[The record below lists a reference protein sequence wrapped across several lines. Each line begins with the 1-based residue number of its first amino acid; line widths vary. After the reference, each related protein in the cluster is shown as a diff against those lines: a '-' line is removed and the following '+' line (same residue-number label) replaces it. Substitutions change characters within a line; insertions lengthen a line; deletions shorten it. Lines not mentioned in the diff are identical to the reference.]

1 MVIDQS
7 AEILRL
13 RATVRDLLAL
23 SMIPEAW
30 VAREP
35 PAIAADLADLLIGSL
50 KLDFAFVRLCDPAGY
65 QAVEVIR
72 GDCWKEFPEWLQQ
85 RLARFGQV
93 SRTEIVTNVG
103 GVEKSCCGVVIPIG
117 VNSKRGLIAAACDRS
132 DFPDQI
138 DQQLLS
144 VAANNAAT
152 AFQNAFLINELRSA
166 QEALRNNEQELR
178 KARDELEI
186 KVGERTSELQRSAQG
201 LQRSEFYLA
210 EGQRLGHTGSWAL
223 SPSGFFEYWSRELF
237 QIYGLDPQR
246 GAPTLEQYL
255 ATIHPQDRDFM
266 VETVKSMCEQGS
278 GCDVKKRII
287 RPDGAVRYVRCV
299 GIPVLDNGVHKKFL
313 GTAMD
318 VTEQEQLTQ
327 ELQRREAYLA
337 EAQRLSQTGSFGWKP
352 DSGEIVW
359 SDETYRIFEYDPAVK
374 PTIDL
379 LVQRVHPEDRPDFLN
394 VIESASAGATQ
405 FEHTYRWLLPD
416 GSVKHVHA
424 IAHAV
429 QDASG
434 KCEFIGAATDV
445 TSIKRAEEELR
456 QSERELREVVDTITA
471 IVWRTLPDGSNTYVN
486 KRFVEY
492 SGSSAEQT
500 AGSGWKALI
509 HPDDLERHAGK
520 WMEAIATG
528 RPLENEVRSRR
539 SDGQYRW
546 QLDRGVPLRDEDGN
560 IVKWYGV
567 TTDIEDRKRAEQA
580 QDVLSRDLQESKA
593 KLEEAQ
599 RITHVGYWEWDI
611 LTGRVN

>member
-1 MVIDQS
+1 MNIDQS
-7 AEILRL
+7 TEILRL

-23 SMIPEAW
+23 SIIPEAW

-35 PAIAADLADLLIGSL
+35 PAIAADLAGLLIGSL
-50 KLDFAFVRLCDPAGY
+50 KLDFAFVRLCDPTGGRV
-65 QAVEVIR
+65 VEVIR
-72 GDCWKEFPEWLQQ
+72 GDCWKGFPEWLRQ

-103 GVEKSCCGVVIPIG
+103 GVEKSCRGVVIPIG
-117 VNSKRGLIAAACDRS
+117 VNSERGLIVAACDRS

-299 GIPVLDNGVHKKFL
+299 GIPVLDNGVLKKFL

-379 LVQRVHPEDRPDFLN
+379 LVQRVHPEDRPDFLK

-405 FEHTYRWLLPD
+405 FEHTYRWLLPTYYKMHPATV
-416 GSVKHVHA
+416 SL
-424 IAHAV
+424 
-429 QDASG
+429 SG
-434 KCEFIGAATDV
+434 
-445 TSIKRAEEELR
+445 RR
-456 QSERELREVVDTITA
+456 P
-471 IVWRTLPDGSNTYVN
+471 TLP
-486 KRFVEY
+486 R
-492 SGSSAEQT
+492 
-500 AGSGWKALI
+500 
-509 HPDDLERHAGK
+509 
-520 WMEAIATG
+520 
-528 RPLENEVRSRR
+528 
-539 SDGQYRW
+539 
-546 QLDRGVPLRDEDGN
+546 
-560 IVKWYGV
+560 
-567 TTDIEDRKRAEQA
+567 
-580 QDVLSRDLQESKA
+580 
-593 KLEEAQ
+593 
-599 RITHVGYWEWDI
+599 
-611 LTGRVN
+611 

>member
-299 GIPVLDNGVHKKFL
+299 GIPVLDNGVLKKFL

-374 PTIDL
+374 PTIDSV
-379 LVQRVHPEDRPDFLN
+379 VQRVHPYDRALVQQ
-394 VIESASAGATQ
+394 VIDRASQTGTD
-405 FEHTYRWLLPD
+405 FEHEYRLLLAD
-416 GSVKHVHA
+416 GRVKHVHA

-434 KCEFIGAATDV
+434 KCEFIGAMSDITERKTTEDKIRRLVDADILGIFIANVEGEIVEPNQAFLQMLQYSRQDLVSGRLRWTDLTPAEWRERDERALTEALATGV
-445 TSIKRAEEELR
+445 FQPYEKEYFRK
-456 QSERELREVVDTITA
+456 
-471 IVWRTLPDGSNTYVN
+471 DGSRVPVLIGGALFEGTNEG
-486 KRFVEY
+486 VEF
-492 SGSSAEQT
+492 
-500 AGSGWKALI
+500 
-509 HPDDLERHAGK
+509 
-520 WMEAIATG
+520 
-528 RPLENEVRSRR
+528 
-539 SDGQYRW
+539 
-546 QLDRGVPLRDEDGN
+546 
-560 IVKWYGV
+560 
-567 TTDIEDRKRAEQA
+567 
-580 QDVLSRDLQESKA
+580 
-593 KLEEAQ
+593 
-599 RITHVGYWEWDI
+599 
-611 LTGRVN
+611 